1 MTMSFVHH
9 EKAQRDAAEA
19 AFPYVDRVKA
29 KAAVTDVADPALA
42 VLAHLMRH
50 EQERGRDPWLDLV
63 WEVHRVTAD
72 GTVKLCR
79 GLTEFLAGVEYAWE
93 DPLAGAATSPDQPN
107 LGQTARTGQPP
118 ATTPTL
124 TSLQQLKAEDLDGDP
139 WAGTTWQ
146 AQRVSTD
153 GTVKR
158 CDHLSKFLQS
168 IEQVTA

>member
-1 MTMSFVHH
+1 MSFVHH
-9 EKAQRDAAEA
+9 EKAQKDAAEA
-19 AFPYVDRVKA
+19 AFPYLDRVKA
-29 KAAVTDVADPALA
+29 KAAATDVEDPTLA

-50 EQERGRDPWLDLV
+50 EQERGRDSWIDLV

-79 GLTEFLAGVEYAWE
+79 GLSAFLAGVEYPWE
-93 DPLAGAATSPDQPN
+93 DPLAGASSAPNQPN
-107 LGQTARTGQPP
+107 QGLAARTGQPP

-124 TSLQQLKAEDLDGDP
+124 TTLQQLKADDLAGDP
-139 WAGTTWQ
+139 WAGTSWQ
-146 AQRVSTD
+146 AHRITSD

-158 CDHLSKFLQS
+158 CDHLAKFLDS